1 VTTTKLVLLGTAG
14 GPLPSPVRSGIA
26 HAVVVGDR
34 VHLIDCGSGV
44 TRQLRRARLLRDL
57 HQVYLTHLHSDHDC
71 EYFNLF
77 LLGWPILQWNPPV
90 RVFGP
95 GPAGGLAGLPP
106 DLTGEAPFPVV
117 CPDQP
122 TPGLIESTRLQFAAH
137 AYDINVRL
145 RDSGRQDLRDLVVPH
160 EIALPAGL
168 GATGPERVAPPMSPV
183 VISEDDDVR
192 VTAVLVQHAPVFPAF
207 AFRFD
212 TDSGS
217 IVISGDTA
225 PCANLTTLAT
235 GADILVH
242 EVFDDSADVEWTPG
256 DVHRHRE
263 LRQREHLVN
272 SHTPVSAIAKVA
284 AEAGVGRL
292 VLTHFVPGE
301 DVLPDEHWL
310 QRIGP
315 DFDGEVVV
323 GRDLAELTL

>member
-1 VTTTKLVLLGTAG
+1 MNTKLVLLGTAG

-26 HAVVVGDR
+26 HAVVVGER

-44 TRQLRRARLLRDL
+44 TRQLRRAKILRDL

-90 RVFGP
+90 NVFGP

-106 DLTGEAPFPVV
+106 DLDGEAPFPVV

-160 EIALPAGL
+160 EIAVPTGA
-168 GATGPERVAPPMSPV
+168 GATGPEQVAPPMSPV

-212 TDSGS
+212 TDGGS

-225 PCANLTTLAT
+225 PCANLITLAT

-242 EVFDDSADVEWTPG
+242 EVFDDSADVHWTPG
-256 DVHRHRE
+256 DDHRRRE
-263 LRQREHLVN
+263 RRQREHLVN

-284 AEAGVGRL
+284 ALAGVSRL